1 MGENRVN
8 IVRGFTL
15 VGGLMFAILATGAAK
30 AADPFTLSSPG
41 LADGGQLAIKNASGN
56 KANPNCVGENV
67 SPALR
72 WANPPEGTKS
82 FALLMFDTEGRG
94 GLGVSH
100 WVAYGIPATVTG
112 FAEGEV
118 SQPSGNYVGGKS
130 AQGLAT
136 YSGPC
141 PPPGGW
147 HHYVFTVIATDLD
160 PGALAAGLTR
170 EELIAALAGH
180 SKGAA
185 GLVGRFAHPN

>member
-1 MGENRVN
+1 MYTAIRGVV
-8 IVRGFTL
+8 IVA
-15 VGGLMFAILATGAAK
+15 GLAFAVFAGGAAK

-41 LADGGQLAIKNASGN
+41 LADGGQLALKNAGGN
-56 KANPNCVGENV
+56 KTNPNCVGENV

-82 FALLMFDTEGRG
+82 FAMLMFDTEGRG

-118 SQPSGNYVGGKS
+118 SQPSAKYVGGKS
-130 AQGLAT
+130 TQGLSN

-141 PPPGGW
+141 PPPGGG
-147 HHYVFTVIATDLD
+147 HHYIFTLIATDFE

-180 SKGAA
+180 AKGAA
-185 GLVGRFAHPN
+185 GLVGRFIHPN